1 MLHFLRLKADGKRT
15 FRMTTKPIFFG
26 INYFTI
32 TKMSIKLLP
41 KNQFY
46 YEKFFVIFA
55 DFVKST
61 NQIERF

>member
-1 MLHFLRLKADGKRT
+1 
-15 FRMTTKPIFFG
+15 
-26 INYFTI
+26 
-32 TKMSIKLLP
+32 MSIKLLP